1 MKADPPAPDGTC
13 DRCGGIMELV
23 THIPRR
29 IGRPPC
35 DIFTCLDCGDVH
47 WKTREDDRNSKEQ

>member
-29 IGRPPC
+29 IGRPP
-35 DIFTCLDCGDVH
+35 LRH
-47 WKTREDDRNSKEQ
+47 LYLPRLR